1 MTDTLTV
8 DVAPDADVPTLDLS
22 DASGTEDTAIP
33 LSITTAS
40 TDVDGS
46 ETVAVTISGVPSGAT
61 LEGATDNGDGTWTVT
76 DFANL
81 SITPAEDMSGTFDL
95 TVTSTATD
103 GTDTESVTDTLT
115 VDVAPDADVPTL
127 DLTDASGTEDTAIPL
142 SITTAST
149 DVDGS
154 ESVQVTISGVPTG
167 ATLRAPRTTATAP
180 GR

>member
-1 MTDTLTV
+1 M
-8 DVAPDADVPTLDLS
+8 
-22 DASGTEDTAIP
+22 
-33 LSITTAS
+33 
-40 TDVDGS
+40 
-46 ETVAVTISGVPSGAT
+46 TISGVPSGAT

-127 DLTDASGTEDTAIPL
+127 DLTDASGTEGHGDPA
-142 SITTAST
+142 
-149 DVDGS
+149 VDHHG
-154 ESVQVTISGVPTG
+154 QH
-167 ATLRAPRTTATAP
+167 

>member
-1 MTDTLTV
+1 MF
-8 DVAPDADVPTLDLS
+8 PQLDLT

-95 TVTSTATD
+95 TVTSTAHGRHGHRERDRHAD
-103 GTDTESVTDTLT
+103 G
-115 VDVAPDADVPTL
+115 
-127 DLTDASGTEDTAIPL
+127 
-142 SITTAST
+142 
-149 DVDGS
+149 
-154 ESVQVTISGVPTG
+154 
-167 ATLRAPRTTATAP
+167 
-180 GR
+180 